1 MPYLILN
8 KDLKDYKVYR
18 FLTDVSMGRSETN
31 DIVMNAIEVSR
42 HHAHI
47 AHEDGSYILFDQ
59 SVNGTFVD
67 DSRIERHYLS
77 HGTVFKI
84 WDYWLTF
91 IDDSTAVS
99 IDQKASENW
108 ESSSFGNDSTGR
120 DTLVKMVG
128 NEFEDEDQVLKDR
141 LLLEGIIVESKK
153 MLRLYQDVQA
163 IARINVPVLITGEAG
178 TGKEHIAHAL
188 HNLSN
193 ARGNFI
199 PLNCSS
205 IPEGLF
211 ESELFGCVKGA
222 FSSAVDKPGKL
233 ELANNGTIFL
243 DEIGDM
249 NLSLQPKLLRFI
261 EDQKVTRLGDT
272 REKKVNARVIA
283 ATNKDLTA
291 MINGEIFR
299 EDFYQRLACIK
310 LETPPLRDRIKDI
323 SPMVDYFISKFSK
336 DYNWKVPNISAKA
349 LKMLSE
355 YHWPG
360 NVRELKNVLLNV
372 LVHTQG
378 KSKIIYPKDVVA
390 VSENLRVFKTKTEK
404 SLLSLEEIE
413 KKHISE
419 ILDQVGYNKTEASKI
434 LGISRDTL
442 YKKMTKYGI
451 SKK

>member
-1 MPYLILN
+1 MPYLIVN
-8 KDLKDYKVYR
+8 KDSKDYKVYR

-31 DIVMNAIEVSR
+31 DIVINDLEVSR

-47 AHEDGSYILFDQ
+47 AHEDGAFILFDQ

-67 DSRIERHYLS
+67 NSRIERCYLS
-77 HGTVFKI
+77 HGTVFQI
-84 WDYWLTF
+84 RDYWLTF

-99 IDQKASENW
+99 IDQKAAEKW
-108 ESSSFGNDSTGR
+108 ERSSFENDSTGK
-120 DTLVKMVG
+120 DTLVTIIGDV
-128 NEFEDEDQVLKDR
+128 FEDEGQVLKDR
-141 LLLEGIIVESKK
+141 LFREGIVVESEK

-163 IARINVPVLITGEAG
+163 IARINVPVLIVGEAG

-233 ELANNGTIFL
+233 ELANGGTIFL

-261 EDQKVTRLGDT
+261 EDRKVTRLGDT
-272 REKKVNARVIA
+272 REKEVNARVIA
-283 ATNKDLTA
+283 ATNKDLLA
-291 MINGEIFR
+291 MINGEVFR
-299 EDFYQRLACIK
+299 GDFYQRLACIK
-310 LETPPLRDRIKDI
+310 LEAPPLRERIEDI
-323 SPMVDYFISKFSK
+323 PPMVDHFISKFSN
-336 DYNWKVPNISAKA
+336 DYNWKAPNISVNA
-349 LKMLSE
+349 LKMLTD

-372 LVHTQG
+372 LVHSQG
-378 KSKIIYPKDVVA
+378 KSETIYPKDLST
-390 VSENLRVFKTKTEK
+390 VSEHLHEFKTKTEK
-404 SLLSLEEIE
+404 PLFSLGEIE
-413 KKHISE
+413 KKHIAE
-419 ILDQVGYNKTEASKI
+419 ILERVGWNKTEASKI

-442 YKKMTKYGI
+442 YKKMAKYGI
-451 SKK
+451 SEK

>member
-8 KDLKDYKVYR
+8 KDSKDYKVYR
-18 FLTDVSMGRSETN
+18 FLTDVSMGRSDNN
-31 DIVMNAIEVSR
+31 DIVMNDLEVSR

-47 AHEDGSYILFDQ
+47 AYEDGSYILFDQ
-59 SVNGTFVD
+59 SVNGTFVN

-77 HGTVFKI
+77 HTTVFRI

-99 IDQKASENW
+99 IDQKAAEKWKTSSLENDRAG
-108 ESSSFGNDSTGR
+108 S
-120 DTLVKMVG
+120 DTLVTIVG
-128 NEFEDEDQVLKDR
+128 AIFEDEDHVLKDR
-141 LLLEGIIVESKK
+141 LLREGIVVESEK

-163 IARINVPVLITGEAG
+163 IARINVPVLIVGEAG

-188 HNLSN
+188 HHLSS

-233 ELANNGTIFL
+233 ELANGGTIFL

-261 EDQKVTRLGDT
+261 EDRKVTRLGDT
-272 REKKVNARVIA
+272 REKEVDARVIA
-283 ATNKDLTA
+283 ATNKDLLA
-291 MINGEIFR
+291 MINGEVFR

-310 LETPPLRDRIKDI
+310 LEAPPLRERITDI
-323 SPMVDYFISKFSK
+323 PPMIDYFISKFSN
-336 DYNWKVPNISAKA
+336 DYNWKVPQISVNA
-349 LKMLSE
+349 LKMLTE
-355 YHWPG
+355 YQWPG
-360 NVRELKNVLLNV
+360 NVRELKNVILNV

-378 KSKIIYPKDVVA
+378 KSKIIYPKDVSA
-390 VSENLRVFKTKTEK
+390 VSENLRVFKAKTVK
-404 SLLSLEEIE
+404 PLLSLEDIE

-419 ILDQVGYNKTEASKI
+419 ILDQVGWNKTEASKI

-442 YKKMTKYGI
+442 YKKMAKYGI
-451 SKK
+451 SEK